1 MCQQIDATLSLTQL
15 RTTPEAC
22 KDRIV
27 MLCGDILSACNLAEG
42 TLLEML
48 QKPLEA
54 TDRPLDTDRT
64 AGRFMTL
71 CEGYP
76 DPEVWEKL
84 FAITSPRSGWMRG

>member
-1 MCQQIDATLSLTQL
+1 
-15 RTTPEAC
+15 
-22 KDRIV
+22 
-27 MLCGDILSACNLAEG
+27 MLGGDILSACNLGEV

-54 TDRPLDTDRT
+54 MDRPIDMDWTK
-64 AGRFMTL
+64 GCFMIL

-84 FAITSPRSGWMRG
+84 FAITSPRSGWMQG